1 MTQTSAATALVANNL
16 PIPSPLGSLDAYIGA
31 VHQIPVLTVDE
42 EQALAHRF
50 RDEDDLDAARELVH
64 SHLRF
69 VVHVARGYSGYG
81 LPLGDLIQEGNIGL
95 MKAVKRF
102 DPDMGV
108 RLVSF
113 AVHWIRAEMHEFILK
128 NWRIVKVA
136 TTKAQRKLFF
146 NLRKSKTRLGW
157 MNAAEVSAVAKDL
170 NVSEREVVEMESRL
184 SGRDIG
190 FDAPSDEDDDHA
202 PPSPAA
208 YLMANEEDPSQA
220 YERADSEDNQLELL
234 REGMANLDQRS
245 RDIIAR
251 RWLDA
256 DAKVTLQELADEYG
270 VFGRAHPPDR
280 GQRAE
285 EDEGAVYR
293 LIEAN
298 VLLIEK
304 PRLWR
309 GFFVVLRR
317 IEGWLGD

>member
-1 MTQTSAATALVANNL
+1 MTAKMSPMNQTSATTAMVANNL
-16 PIPSPLGSLDAYIGA
+16 PIPSALGSLDAYIGA
-31 VHQIPVLTVDE
+31 VHQIPVLTVDD
-42 EQALAHRF
+42 EQTLARRF
-50 RDEDDLDAARELVH
+50 REEEDLDAARELVH

-69 VVHVARGYSGYG
+69 VVHVARGYNGYG
-81 LPLGDLIQEGNIGL
+81 LQLGDLIQEGNIGL

-102 DPDMGV
+102 DPEMGV

-170 NVSEREVVEMESRL
+170 NVSEREVLEMESRL

-202 PPSPAA
+202 PPSPGA
-208 YLMANEEDPSQA
+208 YLKTQEEDPSQV
-220 YERADSEDNQLELL
+220 YERADSEGNELELL
-234 REGMANLDQRS
+234 REGMAGLDKRS

-251 RWLDA
+251 RWLD
-256 DAKVTLQELADEYG
+256 DENKVTLQELADEYG
-270 VFGRAHPPDR
+270 VS
-280 GQRAE
+280 AE
-285 EDEGAVYR
+285 R
-293 LIEAN
+293 IRQIEAN
-298 VLLIEK
+298 ALKKMKAL
-304 PRLWR
+304 
-309 GFFVVLRR
+309 FAA
-317 IEGWLGD
+317 

>member
-1 MTQTSAATALVANNL
+1 MSQALVANNL
-16 PIPSPLGSLDAYIGA
+16 PIPSALGSLDAYIGA
-31 VHQIPVLTVDE
+31 VHQVPVLSVED
-42 EQALAHRF
+42 EQALARRF
-50 RDEDDLDAARELVH
+50 RESDDLDAARDLIL

-69 VVHVARGYSGYG
+69 VVHVARGYNGYG

-102 DPDMGV
+102 DPSVGV

-157 MNAAEVSAVAKDL
+157 LNAAEVSAVAKDL
-170 NVSEREVVEMESRL
+170 NVSEREVLEMESRL

-190 FDAPSDEDDDHA
+190 FDLSADDDDDHA
-202 PPSPAA
+202 PPAPAA
-208 YLMANEEDPSQA
+208 YLMTQEEDPSQA

-234 REGMANLDQRS
+234 REGLLQLDKRS
-245 RDIIAR
+245 RDIIKR

-256 DAKVTLQELADEYG
+256 DSKVTLQELADEYG
-270 VFGRAHPPDR
+270 VS
-280 GQRAE
+280 AE
-285 EDEGAVYR
+285 RIRQV
-293 LIEAN
+293 EAN
-298 VLLIEK
+298 ALKKMKAL
-304 PRLWR
+304 
-309 GFFVVLRR
+309 FVA
-317 IEGWLGD
+317 

>member
-1 MTQTSAATALVANNL
+1 MSAMNQTSATTAMVAYNL
-16 PIPSPLGSLDAYIGA
+16 PIPSALGSLDAYIGA
-31 VHQIPVLTVDE
+31 VHQIPVLTVDD
-42 EQALAHRF
+42 EQTLARRF
-50 RDEDDLDAARELVH
+50 REEEDLDAARELVH

-69 VVHVARGYSGYG
+69 VVHVARGYNGYG
-81 LPLGDLIQEGNIGL
+81 LQLGDLIQEGNIGL

-102 DPDMGV
+102 DPEMGV

-170 NVSEREVVEMESRL
+170 NVSEREVLEMESRL

-202 PPSPAA
+202 PPSPGA
-208 YLMANEEDPSQA
+208 YLKTQEEDLSQV
-220 YERADSEDNQLELL
+220 YERADSEGNELELL
-234 REGMANLDQRS
+234 REGMAGLDKRS

-251 RWLDA
+251 RWLD
-256 DAKVTLQELADEYG
+256 DENKVTLQELADEYG
-270 VFGRAHPPDR
+270 VS
-280 GQRAE
+280 AE
-285 EDEGAVYR
+285 R
-293 LIEAN
+293 IRQIEAN
-298 VLLIEK
+298 ALKKMKAL
-304 PRLWR
+304 
-309 GFFVVLRR
+309 FAA
-317 IEGWLGD
+317 